1 MSIELIIALF
11 GIGSSFILGTALVG
25 VWVYVLRL
33 KESAV
38 TFRQVENGRYRSLV
52 IKYHA
57 LIFMQENDELDET
70 EALALAEE
78 FLSGYEFMAKN
89 DLGMYSAEEVE
100 RG

>member
-70 EALALAEE
+70 EALAEE